1 MTMVVP
7 GKPAML
13 AEGRSREMTSQKTG
27 NGDKR
32 EGSDDVVVKL
42 VDIAGQLGQA
52 ARDPE
57 AGGADGAVPGFPVSA
72 GALLGLAIASRVM
85 GWSVFGSSVAG

>member
-1 MTMVVP
+1 MVVP

-42 VDIAGQLGQA
+42 VDIAGQLGKLLET
-52 ARDPE
+52 RRLE
-57 AGGADGAVPGFPVSA
+57 AQTAPFRGFRSPPGRF
-72 GALLGLAIASRVM
+72 
-85 GWSVFGSSVAG
+85 